1 MFSSVLMCYVNTEFE
16 LRSKLSLLF
25 GDSGTNFVAHLAC

>member
-1 MFSSVLMCYVNTEFE
+1 MCCVNTEFE

-25 GDSGTNFVAHLAC
+25 GHSGTNFIAHLAS